1 MSKVDIKRLDSLS
14 HNDVAATKNINDNFQ
29 ALQKAVEDSL
39 SRTGKTP
46 NYMEAN
52 LDMNGRRIINGGEP
66 VEGSD
71 FITLNFFNDK
81 IGEVEDV
88 ISSVADAKKAAQLAS
103 GYAATAVNAKN
114 EAVATAKEVKEAVDD
129 AQNSAALAEQN
140 YQECRAIYEE
150 IKNTDTSGGS
160 ASYVFKDVEFRPY
173 QFDTVYEEYP
183 YSYEHTLCEASVI
196 GVEPLLLG
204 VDVFP
209 TVTFSV
215 EQVESGKFAPVAD
228 AIVTAH
234 LILPVEPPAPNRPE
248 QVLIRIY
255 SKEPI
260 TEPFII
266 PTIKLD
272 VVQWLKV

>member
-71 FITLNFFNDK
+71 FITLNFFKDK

-114 EAVATAKEVKEAVDD
+114 EAAATAKEVKEYVDD
-129 AQNSAALAEQN
+129 AQNSAA
-140 YQECRAIYEE
+140 ECRAIYEE
-150 IKNTDTSGGS
+150 IKNTNTSGDTRRVYENIEVRGS
-160 ASYVFKDVEFRPY
+160 DFNQVIFPGDVYPY
-173 QFDTVYEEYP
+173 QYTISLETVE
-183 YSYEHTLCEASVI
+183 STDD
-196 GVEPLLLG
+196 PLKDL
-204 VDVFP
+204 FP
-209 TVTFSV
+209 TVVF
-215 EQVESGKFAPVAD
+215 AD
-228 AIVTAH
+228 AQASSGNFSSVAETLIIHDTDHIVPT
-234 LILPVEPPAPNRPE
+234 LSVR
-248 QVLIRIY
+248 IR
-255 SKEPI
+255 SKEDV
-260 TEPFII
+260 TEPFTI

-272 VVQWLKV
+272 

>member
-150 IKNTDTSGGS
+150 IKNTDIGGGS
-160 ASYVFKDVEFRPY
+160 ARAVFTNVEVSEADRNWYSYEGP
-173 QFDTVYEEYP
+173 YP
-183 YSYEHTLCEASVI
+183 YSYVLTLKILETEEDRA
-196 GVEPLLLG
+196 LLDL
-204 VDVFP
+204 VP
-209 TVTFSV
+209 TVIFNTV
-215 EQVESGKFAPVAD
+215 QADSGNFATIAETTNTPPYKGMPIIGEPE
-228 AIVTAH
+228 IVGV
-234 LILPVEPPAPNRPE
+234 I
-248 QVLIRIY
+248 IY
-255 SKEPI
+255 AKEPI
-260 TEPFII
+260 TEPFTI

-272 VVQWLKV
+272 

>member
-129 AQNSAALAEQN
+129 AQNSATLAEQN

-150 IKNTDTSGGS
+150 IKNTDIGGGS
-160 ASYVFKDVEFRPY
+160 ARAVFTNVEVTPGDLDWVSIEGDPY
-173 QFDTVYEEYP
+173 PNRYIVELKKLETEEDR
-183 YSYEHTLCEASVI
+183 A
-196 GVEPLLLG
+196 LLDL
-204 VDVFP
+204 VP
-209 TVTFSV
+209 TVIFNTVQADSGNFATIAVTTNTPPYHGMPSV
-215 EQVESGKFAPVAD
+215 GTSE
-228 AIVTAH
+228 IVGV
-234 LILPVEPPAPNRPE
+234 I
-248 QVLIRIY
+248 IY
-255 SKEPI
+255 AKEPI
-260 TEPFII
+260 KEPFII

-272 VVQWLKV
+272 

>member
-71 FITLNFFNDK
+71 FITLNFFKDK

-114 EAVATAKEVKEAVDD
+114 DAAATAKEVKEAVDD
-129 AQNSAALAEQN
+129 AQNSAA
-140 YQECRAIYEE
+140 ECRAIYEE

-160 ASYVFKDVEFRPY
+160 ASYVFSEVEFTPR
-173 QFDTVYEEYP
+173 QFDKVYEEYP
-183 YSYEHTLCEASVI
+183 YSYSYTLCDASD
-196 GVEPLLLG
+196 LG
-204 VDVFP
+204 LEQIDGLTGIDIFP

-228 AIVTAH
+228 VTWVRAV
-234 LILPVEPPAPNRPE
+234 IPGTQANTDVDIA
-248 QVLIRIY
+248 IY

>member
-150 IKNTDTSGGS
+150 IKNTDIGGGS
-160 ASYVFKDVEFRPY
+160 ASYVFREVEFIPN
-173 QFDTVYEEYP
+173 QFDTVYVEYP
-183 YSYEHTLCEASVI
+183 YSYGHTLCDISDLGI
-196 GVEPLLLG
+196 EPIDGLTG
-204 VDVFP
+204 MDIFP

-215 EQVESGKFAPVAD
+215 EQADSGKFAPVAD
-228 AIVTAH
+228 VTWLRAV
-234 LILPVEPPAPNRPE
+234 IPGSQANTDVS
-248 QVLIRIY
+248 ISIY

>member
-150 IKNTDTSGGS
+150 IKNTDIGGGS
-160 ASYVFKDVEFRPY
+160 ASYVFSEVEFTPR
-173 QFDTVYEEYP
+173 QFDKVYEEYP
-183 YSYEHTLCEASVI
+183 YSYQHTLCDISDLAI
-196 GVEPLLLG
+196 DGLTG
-204 VDVFP
+204 MDIFP

-228 AIVTAH
+228 VTWVRAV
-234 LILPVEPPAPNRPE
+234 IPGTQANTDVD
-248 QVLIRIY
+248 ISIY